1 MLALYRTLLY
11 LYPAEYRCEF
21 GKEILDVLSEV
32 EAETRSKNTP
42 ARVLSSM
49 HEAGGLL
56 YGAMREHLWS
66 ITGSQG
72 RRRLS
77 PMFTP
82 RFLSRRSTMRSEF
95 RFPKSTVAL
104 MAVILAAVMLAIEK
118 ARAISLSIPHANP
131 PVGPI
136 HPTQTM
142 IVQVLLATLVWAIGA
157 GAIGWAILFALRRS
171 GLQRISD
178 VNVSA
183 GQHSGK

>member
-1 MLALYRTLLY
+1 MLALYRSLLY

-21 GKEILDVLSEV
+21 GEEMLNVLSEV
-32 EAETRSKNTP
+32 QAGRRRRNKL
-42 ARVLSSM
+42 ARALAGA

-82 RFLSRRSTMRSEF
+82 RFLSGRSTMRSEF

-104 MAVILAAVMLAIEK
+104 MAIILAGVILAIEK

-142 IVQVLLATLVWAIGA
+142 IVQVLLATLIWAIGA
-157 GAIGWAILFALRRS
+157 GAIGWGILFALRRS
-171 GLQRISD
+171 GMQRISGM
-178 VNVSA
+178 NATASQRA
-183 GQHSGK
+183 GK